1 MFSDNKNLN
10 HIITNNYD
18 SIIKEYDESCLNS
31 YTIVNW
37 VGTDGTTYDKIVNVS
52 VMSDGTRTFRPGIM
66 RLMNDEYFEK
76 LLPPLYKIYVQ

>member
-10 HIITNNYD
+10 YIITNNYD

-37 VGTDGTTYDKIVNVS
+37 VGTDGTAYDKIVKVS